1 MTNPPSSKP
10 AAGPDSP
17 DAPTDLD
24 LVRRLTA
31 FGQEVAGTLRR
42 ASVIDLLVRHVRET
56 LAPSE
61 IAIALFQ
68 REAETIDFVLGWPPG
83 RTNPRPLLDLATR
96 RGPLLIQDGLDA
108 VLREAGLTPPPLSAG
123 SWLVAPFVAKGR
135 VTGAIA
141 ARGEVGRYG
150 PTDLVLLEG
159 LVSQASIALES
170 ARLVDLHD
178 DGRRTWQE
186 VVDAIS
192 PALCIVD
199 RSGAIRRANRA
210 FADLVNAPPASL
222 IGRPWQ
228 AFIPP
233 EWATDLQRALDQQGA
248 GREVELRTGERTYAV
263 TAVPISSNDRSAVVL
278 LFDDQTERRRL
289 QDQLIQS
296 EKMSAIGQLIAGIAH
311 DLNNPLASVLGFAD
325 FLTEVPHI
333 PPNIREPLTVIRE
346 EAERA
351 SSIVRNLLGFARKQD
366 HQRRPTALKPLLDAT
381 FVLLRNQLMAYRVEA
396 SIEVEPD
403 LPMPDIDANQ
413 IQQVFVNLINNAAQA
428 VASTGRPGTIVVRAR
443 RWLDGVAIDVIDD
456 GPGMSESL
464 ATQVFEPFFTTKAEG
479 EGTGLGLSISQG
491 IVKEHGGRIML
502 SSEEGKGSTFTVQLP
517 ICTRAS
523 MPPTDATTKVPSKRL
538 RVLVVDD
545 EPHILHYMRATLEA
559 WGHLPVVAADGEEA
573 LSRASNEQFDLIISD
588 LRMPRYGG
596 REFYEELSRR
606 NPKMAARL
614 VFSTGDT
621 VRGDTLAF
629 LETLDRPYLHK
640 PFSLA
645 ELRTLLADVV
655 RESGPQAAVRDGGS
669 LPADVLPRT

>member
-1 MTNPPSSKP
+1 MTNPPVSKP
-10 AAGPDSP
+10 ASSTDV
-17 DAPTDLD
+17 DLD

-42 ASVIDLLVRHVRET
+42 ASVVDLLVRHVRESLT
-56 LAPSE
+56 PSE

-83 RTNPRPLLDLATR
+83 RTNPRPMLELATR
-96 RGPLLIQDGLDA
+96 RGPLLIHDGLDS
-108 VLREAGLTPPPLSAG
+108 VLREAGLTPPPLAAG

-141 ARGEVGRYG
+141 ARGEAGRYG
-150 PTDLVLLEG
+150 PADLVLLEG

-263 TAVPISSNDRSAVVL
+263 TAVPITGTDRSAVVL

-325 FLTEVPHI
+325 FLTEVPNI
-333 PPNIREPLTVIRE
+333 PPSIREPLTVIRE

-366 HQRRPTALKPLLDAT
+366 NQRRPTALKPLLDGT
-381 FVLLRNQLMAYRVEA
+381 FVLLRNQLMAHRVEA
-396 SIEVEPD
+396 QIDVEPD
-403 LPMPDIDANQ
+403 LPMPDIDPNQ

-428 VASTGRPGTIVVRAR
+428 VASTGRPGNIVVHAR
-443 RWLDGVAIDVIDD
+443 RWLDGVAIEIIDD
-456 GPGMSESL
+456 GPGMSEAL
-464 ATQVFEPFFTTKAEG
+464 ASQVFEPFFTTKAEG

-502 SSEEGKGSTFTVQLP
+502 STEEGKGSTFTVQLP
-517 ICTRAS
+517 VGARSPIPA
-523 MPPTDATTKVPSKRL
+523 TDAASRTPAKRL
-538 RVLVVDD
+538 RVLIVDD

-559 WGHLPVVAADGEEA
+559 WGHIPVVAADGEEA
-573 LSRASNEQFDLIISD
+573 LSLACSEPFDLIISD
-588 LRMPRYGG
+588 LRMPRFGG

-606 NPKMAARL
+606 DPGIAARL

-655 RESGPQAAVRDGGS
+655 QESGPHAAVHDSGPW
-669 LPADVLPRT
+669 PADALPRA

>member
-1 MTNPPSSKP
+1 MTTPSSAKP
-10 AAGPDSP
+10 TSQDNRSGAS
-17 DAPTDLD
+17 DLE

-42 ASVIDLLVRHVRET
+42 ASVVDLLVRHVRET
-56 LAPSE
+56 LTPSE
-61 IAIALFQ
+61 IALALFHH
-68 REAETIDFVLGWPPG
+68 AETIDFVLGWPPG
-83 RTNPRPLLDLATR
+83 RSNPRPLLELASR
-96 RGPLLIQDGLDA
+96 RGPMLIHDGLETL
-108 VLREAGLTPPPLSAG
+108 LRDAGLTPPPLTAG
-123 SWLVAPFVAKGR
+123 SWLIAPFIAKSR

-141 ARGEVGRYG
+141 VRGEAGRYE
-150 PTDLVLLEG
+150 PADLVLLEG

-199 RSGAIRRANRA
+199 RTGAIRRANRA

-233 EWATDLQRALDQQGA
+233 EWSADLQRALDQQGV

-263 TAVPISSNDRSAVVL
+263 TAVPISSTDHSAVIL

-311 DLNNPLASVLGFAD
+311 DLNNPLASVVGFAD
-325 FLTEVPHI
+325 FLTEVPNV
-333 PPNIREPLTVIRE
+333 PSSIREPLAVVRD

-366 HQRRPTALKPLLDAT
+366 HQRRPTALKPLLDGT
-381 FVLLRNQLMAYRVEA
+381 FVLLRNQLMAQRVEA
-396 SIEVEPD
+396 QIEIEPD
-403 LPMPDIDANQ
+403 LPMPDVDPNQ

-428 VASTGRPGTIVVRAR
+428 IASTGRPGNILVRAR
-443 RWLDGVAIDVIDD
+443 RWLDGVAIEIIDD
-456 GPGMSESL
+456 GPGMSEAL
-464 ATQVFEPFFTTKAEG
+464 AAQVFEPFFTTKAEG

-502 SSEEGKGSTFTVQLP
+502 SSEEGRGSTFTVQLP
-517 ICTRAS
+517 LSTRAVT
-523 MPPTDATTKVPSKRL
+523 PPPDTGTRAPTRRL

-559 WGHLPVVAADGEEA
+559 WGHIPVVASDGEEA
-573 LSRASNEQFDLIISD
+573 LARATQEQFDLIISD
-588 LRMPRYGG
+588 LRMPRLGG
-596 REFYEELSRR
+596 REFYEQLLIQ
-606 NPKMAARL
+606 NPTMAARL

-621 VRGDTLAF
+621 VRGDTLTF

-645 ELRTLLADVV
+645 ELRTLLAEVE
-655 RESGPQAAVRDGGS
+655 RESGQEATLRNTRA
-669 LPADVLPRT
+669 LPADVLPGT

>member
-1 MTNPPSSKP
+1 MTNPPSTKLLS
-10 AAGPDSP
+10 GPDSA
-17 DAPTDLD
+17 DAPADLD

-31 FGQEVAGTLRR
+31 FGEEVAGTLRR
-42 ASVIDLLVRHVRET
+42 ASVIDLLVRHVRES

-83 RTNPRPLLDLATR
+83 RTNPRPLLELATR
-96 RGPLLIQDGLDA
+96 RGPLLIHDGLDA
-108 VLREAGLTPPPLSAG
+108 ILREAGLTPPPPTAG
-123 SWLVAPFVAKGR
+123 SWLVTPFIAKGR

-141 ARGEVGRYG
+141 ARGETGRYG
-150 PTDLVLLEG
+150 PADLVLLQG

-186 VVDAIS
+186 VVDAIP

-233 EWATDLQRALDQQGA
+233 EWATDIQRALDQQGA

-263 TAVPISSNDRSAVVL
+263 TAVPISNQDRSAVVL

-333 PPNIREPLTVIRE
+333 PPHIREPLTVIRE

-366 HQRRPTALKPLLDAT
+366 HQRRPTALKPLLDGT
-381 FVLLRNQLMAYRVEA
+381 FVLLRNQLMANRVEA
-396 SIEVEPD
+396 RIEVEAD

-428 VASTGRPGTIVVRAR
+428 LASTGRPGTIVVRAR
-443 RWLDGVAIDVIDD
+443 RWLDGVAIDIIDD
-456 GPGMSESL
+456 GPGMSEDL
-464 ATQVFEPFFTTKAEG
+464 ASQVFEPFFTTKAEG

-502 SSEEGKGSTFTVQLP
+502 SSEEDKGSTFTVQLP
-517 ICTRAS
+517 IYTRIAAPPADAAS
-523 MPPTDATTKVPSKRL
+523 RAPTRRL

-559 WGHLPVVAADGEEA
+559 WGHIPVVAGDGEEG
-573 LSRASNEQFDLIISD
+573 LSRATTEQFDLIISD

-596 REFYEELSRR
+596 REFYEELARR
-606 NPKMAARL
+606 NPTMAARL

-655 RESGPQAAVRDGGS
+655 RESGPQAAVRESGS
-669 LPADVLPRT
+669 WPADALPRT

>member
-1 MTNPPSSKP
+1 MTNPPSSKL
-10 AAGPDSP
+10 ASGS
-17 DAPTDLD
+17 DADLD

-42 ASVIDLLVRHVRET
+42 ASVIDLLVRHVRESLT
-56 LAPSE
+56 PSE
-61 IAIALFQ
+61 IAVALFQ

-83 RTNPRPLLDLATR
+83 RTNPRPLLELATR
-96 RGPLLIQDGLDA
+96 RGPLLINDGLDA
-108 VLREAGLTPPPLSAG
+108 LLRDAGLAAPALTVG
-123 SWLVAPFVAKGR
+123 SWLIAPFVAKGR

-141 ARGEVGRYG
+141 ARGEAGRYG
-150 PTDLVLLEG
+150 TADLVLLEG

-263 TAVPISSNDRSAVVL
+263 TAVPITSNDRSAVVL

-325 FLTEVPHI
+325 FLTEVPHV
-333 PPNIREPLTVIRE
+333 PPSIREPLTVIRE

-351 SSIVRNLLGFARKQD
+351 SSIVRNLLGFARKQE
-366 HQRRPTALKPLLDAT
+366 HQRRPTALKPLLDGT
-381 FVLLRNQLMAYRVEA
+381 FVLLRNQLMAHRVEA
-396 SIEVEPD
+396 LIEVEPD
-403 LPMPDIDANQ
+403 LPLPDIDPNQ

-443 RWLDGVAIDVIDD
+443 RWMDGVAIDIIDD
-456 GPGMSESL
+456 GPGMSEAL
-464 ATQVFEPFFTTKAEG
+464 AAQVFEPFFTTKAEG

-502 SSEEGKGSTFTVQLP
+502 STEEGKGSTFTVQLP
-517 ICTRAS
+517 VGARSPLPSNDAAARV
-523 MPPTDATTKVPSKRL
+523 PTKRL

-559 WGHLPVVAADGEEA
+559 WGHIPVVAGDGEEA
-573 LSRASNEQFDLIISD
+573 LSLACSEPFDLIISD
-588 LRMPRYGG
+588 LRMPRFGG

-606 NPKMAARL
+606 NTDMAARL

-655 RESGPQAAVRDGGS
+655 RESGPQAVVRDSG
-669 LPADVLPRT
+669 PWRADVLPRT

>member
-1 MTNPPSSKP
+1 MTPPSTKP
-10 AAGPDSP
+10 TAQYDETASQH
-17 DAPTDLD
+17 LD

-42 ASVIDLLVRHVRET
+42 ASVIDVLVRHVRET
-56 LAPSE
+56 LTPSE
-61 IAIALFQ
+61 VAVALFHH
-68 REAETIDFVLGWPPG
+68 AETIDFVLGWPPG
-83 RTNPRPLLDLATR
+83 RSNPRPLLELASR
-96 RGPLLIQDGLDA
+96 RGPMLIHDGLETL
-108 VLREAGLTPPPLSAG
+108 LRDAGLTPPPLTAG
-123 SWLVAPFVAKGR
+123 SWLIAPFIAKSR

-141 ARGEVGRYG
+141 VRGEAGRYEL
-150 PTDLVLLEG
+150 PDLVLLEA

-186 VVDAIS
+186 VVDAIP

-199 RSGAIRRANRA
+199 RAGAIRRANRA

-228 AFIPP
+228 AFVPP
-233 EWATDLQRALDQQGA
+233 EWSADLQRALDQQGA

-263 TAVPISSNDRSAVVL
+263 TAVPISSTDHSAVIL

-311 DLNNPLASVLGFAD
+311 DLNNPLASVVGFAD
-325 FLTEVPHI
+325 FLTEVPNV
-333 PPNIREPLTVIRE
+333 PSSIREPLAVVRD

-381 FVLLRNQLMAYRVEA
+381 FVLLRNQLMAQRVEA
-396 SIEVEPD
+396 QIEIEPD
-403 LPMPDIDANQ
+403 LPMPDVDPNQ

-428 VASTGRPGTIVVRAR
+428 IASTGRPGNILVRAR
-443 RWLDGVAIDVIDD
+443 RWLDGVAIDIIDD
-456 GPGMSESL
+456 GPGMSEAL
-464 ATQVFEPFFTTKAEG
+464 AAQVFEPFFTTKAEG

-502 SSEEGKGSTFTVQLP
+502 SSEEGAGSTFTVQLP
-517 ICTRAS
+517 LSTRAAS
-523 MPPTDATTKVPSKRL
+523 PPPDKGTRAPTRRL

-559 WGHLPVVAADGEEA
+559 WGHIPVVASDGDEA
-573 LSRASNEQFDLIISD
+573 LARATREQFDLIISD
-588 LRMPRYGG
+588 LRMPRLGG
-596 REFYEELSRR
+596 REFYEQLLIQ
-606 NPKMAARL
+606 NPSMAARL

-621 VRGDTLAF
+621 VRGDTLTF
-629 LETLDRPYLHK
+629 LEALDRPYLHK

-645 ELRTLLADVV
+645 ELRTLLAEVERD
-655 RESGPQAAVRDGGS
+655 SGHQATLRNTRALS
-669 LPADVLPRT
+669 ADVLPGT

>member
-1 MTNPPSSKP
+1 MSNPPSMKP
-10 AAGPDSP
+10 APQTE
-17 DAPTDLD
+17 APSNGADLE

-42 ASVIDLLVRHVRET
+42 ASVIDLLVRHVRESLT
-56 LAPSE
+56 PSE
-61 IAIALFQ
+61 IAVALFQ
-68 REAETIDFVLGWPPG
+68 QAETIDFVLGWPPG
-83 RTNPRPLLDLATR
+83 RANPRPLLELASR
-96 RGPLLIQDGLDA
+96 RGPLLIHDDLEA
-108 VLREAGLTPPPLSAG
+108 LLREAGLTLPTVTAG
-123 SWLVAPFVAKGR
+123 SWLIAPFIAKNR

-141 ARGEVGRYG
+141 VRGEAGRYG
-150 PTDLVLLEG
+150 PSDLILLEG

-170 ARLVDLHD
+170 ARLIDLHD

-228 AFIPP
+228 AFVPP
-233 EWATDLQRALDQQGA
+233 EWGTDLQRALDQQGV

-263 TAVPISSNDRSAVVL
+263 TAVPINSTDRSAVVL

-311 DLNNPLASVLGFAD
+311 DLNNPLASVVGFAD
-325 FLTEVPHI
+325 FLTEVPNV
-333 PPNIREPLTVIRE
+333 PASIREPLTVVRE

-381 FVLLRNQLMAYRVEA
+381 FVLLRNQLMAQRVEA
-396 SIEVEPD
+396 QIEIEPD
-403 LPMPDIDANQ
+403 LPMPDIDPNQ

-428 VASTGRPGTIVVRAR
+428 IASTGRPGNILVRAR

-456 GPGMSESL
+456 GPGMSEPL
-464 ATQVFEPFFTTKAEG
+464 AAQVFEPFFTTKAEG

-502 SSEEGKGSTFTVQLP
+502 SSEEGRGSTFTVQLP
-517 ICTRAS
+517 LSTRSAAPPQDVGTRA
-523 MPPTDATTKVPSKRL
+523 PTRRL

-559 WGHLPVVAADGEEA
+559 WGHIPVVASNGEEA
-573 LSRASNEQFDLIISD
+573 LARADREEFDLIISD
-588 LRMPRYGG
+588 LRMPRFGG
-596 REFYEELSRR
+596 REFYEELVRR

-655 RESGPQAAVRDGGS
+655 RETGTQANLRDPRAVAAESIPGS
-669 LPADVLPRT
+669 

>member
-1 MTNPPSSKP
+1 MTNPPSTKLASR
-10 AAGPDSP
+10 PDGF
-17 DAPTDLD
+17 DAPSDLR

-42 ASVIDLLVRHVRET
+42 ASVVDLLVRHVRET
-56 LAPSE
+56 LTPSE
-61 IAIALFQ
+61 IAVALFQ
-68 REAETIDFVLGWPPG
+68 REGPTIDFVLGWPPG
-83 RTNPRPLLDLATR
+83 RSNPRPLLELASR
-96 RGPLLIQDGLDA
+96 RGPLLIHDGLDT
-108 VLREAGLTPPPLSAG
+108 VLREAGLTPLPLTVG
-123 SWLVAPFVAKGR
+123 SWLIAPFVAKGR

-141 ARGEVGRYG
+141 VRGEPGRYR
-150 PTDLVLLEG
+150 PADLVLLEG

-233 EWATDLQRALDQQGA
+233 EWATDLQRAVDQQGA

-263 TAVPISSNDRSAVVL
+263 TAVPISTTDRSAVVL

-325 FLTEVPHI
+325 FLTEVPHV
-333 PPNIREPLTVIRE
+333 PASIREPLTVIRE

-351 SSIVRNLLGFARKQD
+351 SSIVRNLLGFARKQE

-381 FVLLRNQLMAYRVEA
+381 FALLRNQLMAHRVEA
-396 SIEVEPD
+396 AIEIEPD
-403 LPMPDIDANQ
+403 LPMPDIDPNQ

-428 VASTGRPGTIVVRAR
+428 IASTGRPGTILVRAR

-456 GPGMSESL
+456 GPGMSEPL

-517 ICTRAS
+517 TCARTSMPATDADTRA
-523 MPPTDATTKVPSKRL
+523 PTRRL

-545 EPHILHYMRATLEA
+545 EPHILHYMTATLEA
-559 WGHLPVVAADGEEA
+559 WGHIPVIAGDGEEA
-573 LSRASNEQFDLIISD
+573 LARASTEQFDLIISD
-588 LRMPRYGG
+588 LRMPKFGG
-596 REFYEELSRR
+596 REFYEELERR
-606 NPKMAARL
+606 NPAMAARL

-655 RESGPQAAVRDGGS
+655 RESGP
-669 LPADVLPRT
+669 PATVADAHGT

>member
-1 MTNPPSSKP
+1 M
-10 AAGPDSP
+10 
-17 DAPTDLD
+17 
-24 LVRRLTA
+24 
-31 FGQEVAGTLRR
+31 AGTLRR
-42 ASVIDLLVRHVRET
+42 ASVIDLLVRHVRECLT
-56 LAPSE
+56 PSE
-61 IAIALFQ
+61 IAVALFQ
-68 REAETIDFVLGWPPG
+68 NAETVDFVLGWPPG
-83 RTNPRPLLDLATR
+83 RANPRPLLELASR
-96 RGPLLIQDGLDA
+96 KGPMLIHEGLETL
-108 VLREAGLTPPPLSAG
+108 LREAGLTPPPLTAG
-123 SWLVAPFVAKGR
+123 SWLIAPFIAKNR

-141 ARGEVGRYG
+141 VRGEAGRYRAA
-150 PTDLVLLEG
+150 DLVLLEG

-170 ARLVDLHD
+170 ARLIDLHD

-199 RSGAIRRANRA
+199 RSSAIRRANRA

-233 EWATDLQRALDQQGA
+233 EWATELQRALDQQGA
-248 GREVELRTGERTYAV
+248 GREVELRTGERSYAV
-263 TAVPISSNDRSAVVL
+263 TAVPISSTDRSAVVL

-311 DLNNPLASVLGFAD
+311 DLNNPLASVVGFAD
-325 FLTEVPHI
+325 FLTEVPNV
-333 PPNIREPLTVIRE
+333 PPTIREPLSVVRD

-351 SSIVRNLLGFARKQD
+351 SSIVRNLLGFARKQE
-366 HQRRPTALKPLLDAT
+366 HQRRPTSLKPLLDAT
-381 FVLLRNQLMAYRVEA
+381 FLLLRNQLMAQRVEA
-396 SIEVEPD
+396 RVEIEPD
-403 LPMPDIDANQ
+403 LPMPDVDPNQ

-428 VASTGRPGTIVVRAR
+428 IASTGRPGNILVQAR

-502 SSEEGKGSTFTVQLP
+502 STEEGRGSTFTVQLP
-517 ICTRAS
+517 LSTRS
-523 MPPTDATTKVPSKRL
+523 PVPPPDVSSGPPPRRL

-559 WGHLPVVAADGEEA
+559 WGHIPVEASGGEEA
-573 LSRASNEQFDLIISD
+573 LELASEEDFDLIISD
-588 LRMPRYGG
+588 LRMPHFGG
-596 REFYEELSRR
+596 REFYEELARR
-606 NPKMAARL
+606 NPDLAARL

-640 PFSLA
+640 PFSLS
-645 ELRTLLADVV
+645 ELRALLGEVGKERGGTATA
-655 RESGPQAAVRDGGS
+655 REGRP
-669 LPADVLPRT
+669 LPADMLPGS

>member
-1 MTNPPSSKP
+1 MPELDSS
-10 AAGPDSP
+10 

-42 ASVIDLLVRHVRET
+42 ASVIDLLVRHVRES

-83 RTNPRPLLDLATR
+83 RTNPRPLLELATR
-96 RGPLLIQDGLDA
+96 RGALLIHDGLDA
-108 VLREAGLTPPPLSAG
+108 ILREAGLTPPPLTAG
-123 SWLVAPFVAKGR
+123 SWLVAPFIAKGR

-141 ARGEVGRYG
+141 ARGEAGRFG
-150 PTDLVLLEG
+150 PADLVLLEG

-233 EWATDLQRALDQQGA
+233 EWATDIQRALDQQGA

-366 HQRRPTALKPLLDAT
+366 HQRRPTALKPLLDGT
-381 FVLLRNQLMAYRVEA
+381 FVLLRNQLMAHRVEA
-396 SIEVEPD
+396 RIEVEPD
-403 LPMPDIDANQ
+403 LPMPDIDPNQ

-428 VASTGRPGTIVVRAR
+428 VASTGRPGTVIVRAR
-443 RWLDGVAIDVIDD
+443 RWLDGVAIDIIDD
-456 GPGMSESL
+456 GPGMSENL

-523 MPPTDATTKVPSKRL
+523 TPPADDVTRAPTRRL

-559 WGHLPVVAADGEEA
+559 WGHIPVVAGDGEEG
-573 LSRASNEQFDLIISD
+573 LSRATAEQFDLIISD

-606 NPKMAARL
+606 NPAMAARL

-640 PFSLA
+640 PFRLA
-645 ELRTLLADVV
+645 ELRTLLGNVVRDSGPQTVV
-655 RESGPQAAVRDGGS
+655 RESGS
-669 LPADVLPRT
+669 WPADALPRT